1 MKHLL
6 IFLVVCINQT
16 LGYYIW
22 GPPITNWKNYG
33 GHWGLGAGFGGYG
46 SLGGYSFG
54 GYGGPYGPG
63 YGGYKDGYGI
73 FGFDGDMNTY
83 KHVGY
88 RGYYGGGY
96 GDIGHNDHHVYVD
109 SPAGYTDSNAIYA
122 DDSNVVYD
130 RHYTG
135 GHNSHVYDGNVGY
148 ERVYPTDTATGVTDT
163 DTTTNGANDTS
174 MTAFISAVSS
184 NLQLLERL
192 NEAGLTEQ
200 QAEIIFGVE
209 DSSDDCRWFEGLACT
224 ASLTAA
230 ILVCL
235 PTGPGVVQCVIGLI
249 GPIAACVP
257 CICWVLDKL
266 GIPTPPD
273 C

>member
-1 MKHLL
+1 
-6 IFLVVCINQT
+6 VVCINQT

-88 RGYYGGGY
+88 RGYYGDGGY

-109 SPAGYTDSNAIYA
+109 GP

-163 DTTTNGANDTS
+163 DTTTTGANDTS
-174 MTAFISAVSS
+174 TAAFLSAVSS

-209 DSSDDCRWFEGLACT
+209 DSSDDCRWFDGLTCT
-224 ASLTAA
+224 ATLTAA
-230 ILVCL
+230 IIACL
-235 PTGPGVVQCVIGLI
+235 PTGPGVVPCVIGII
-249 GPIAACVP
+249 GATSGCVP
-257 CICWVLDKL
+257 CICWVLDRI
-266 GIPTPPD
+266 GVPTGD